1 MDARELL
8 KEIIENMPSR
18 GLDNVDIYIIE
29 ETKEDPIYP
38 IEYEITNISNDG
50 TNDGLFITIK
60 KI

>member
-18 GLDNVDIYIIE
+18 GLDNVDVYIE
-29 ETKEDPIYP
+29 EETEEDPICYK
-38 IEYEITNISNDG
+38 ITNISNDG

-60 KI
+60 KV